1 MARTTTRSAWQQE
14 PSAQPGA
21 ITTPELV
28 LPLLARKPL
37 GIRRYRPFRRE
48 HRSACLVGGNRAEP
62 GGDQRAGSEPAEGA
76 DQRQQ
81 LRELLQSVG
90 AATAPVRVAGNSIL
104 TMRAT
109 ARLRLQNE
117 QTSDLKRTVAAMV
130 KYMPVGYDAP
140 IHILS
145 WYDMPGAIEIYKAAP
160 VSIPKDFRRLLAFGS
175 GVGIQIGETD
185 LEVARVRPSR
195 IRCSD
200 ASRVRTI
207 TRGRRRSRAPVH
219 AAGAESRVGSRERH
233 GASAEARGD
242 RETGNAAA
250 CGGQRQ
256 GRRDPVSARHAASV
270 PGRGGLPGLVGA
282 ARRRGAHSRS
292 REDASGERQTR
303 PPRRKKCSC
312 EVFSAAYEQ
321 ACRCPL

>member
-1 MARTTTRSAWQQE
+1 M
-14 PSAQPGA
+14 
-21 ITTPELV
+21 

-81 LRELLQSVG
+81 IPELLQSVG

-140 IHILS
+140 IHILR
-145 WYDMPGAIEIYKAAP
+145 WYDMAWSY
-160 VSIPKDFRRLLAFGS
+160 
-175 GVGIQIGETD
+175 
-185 LEVARVRPSR
+185 
-195 IRCSD
+195 
-200 ASRVRTI
+200 
-207 TRGRRRSRAPVH
+207 
-219 AAGAESRVGSRERH
+219 
-233 GASAEARGD
+233 
-242 RETGNAAA
+242 
-250 CGGQRQ
+250 
-256 GRRDPVSARHAASV
+256 
-270 PGRGGLPGLVGA
+270 
-282 ARRRGAHSRS
+282 
-292 REDASGERQTR
+292 
-303 PPRRKKCSC
+303 
-312 EVFSAAYEQ
+312 
-321 ACRCPL
+321 